1 MEVSVME
8 LRRLGASDVSV
19 SVIGFGGYELLGDD
33 SDVSTARAAI
43 EAAIDTGVNWID
55 TAEAY
60 SDTGNERVIG
70 AALEGMRDD
79 ILISSKVSPDKGIDP
94 KRIHEACRASLDRL
108 RTDRIDVYFIHW
120 PPEDDDVPLE
130 ESWSAMD
137 ELVDAGL
144 VRAIGLSNY
153 IMGDIEQAHALRRVD
168 VVQQGMSMIDHLDER
183 PVVARC
189 GELDIGAV
197 IYEPY
202 GSGIITSKIEADTDP
217 RALWGDDIVEWDG
230 YERLLA
236 PGKLERSL
244 AVVEPMREVADRL
257 GDPVGHVAVGWVLA
271 QPGVTSA
278 ICGSTNADHIRENS
292 EAAEIKLDDETLEE
306 LEALIPLGP
315 TFSAT

>member
-1 MEVSVME
+1 ME
-8 LRRLGASDVSV
+8 LRRLGASGVSV

-33 SDVSTARAAI
+33 SGVATARAAI
-43 EAAIDTGVNWID
+43 EAAIDTGVNWVD

-70 AALEGMRDD
+70 AALEGMRED
-79 ILISSKVSPDKGIDP
+79 ILISSKVAPDRGGLHP

-120 PPEDDDVPLE
+120 PPEADDVSLE
-130 ESWSAMD
+130 ESWGAMG

-153 IMGDIEQAHALRRVD
+153 VMEDIERANALRRVD

-202 GSGIITSKIEADTDP
+202 GSGIITSVITAETDP
-217 RALWGDDIVEWDG
+217 RAMWGDDIVGWDG
-230 YERLLA
+230 YERLLG
-236 PGKLERSL
+236 PGRLERSL
-244 AVVEPMREVADRL
+244 AVVEPMRSVADRL
-257 GDPVGHVAVGWVLA
+257 GVPVGHVAVGWVLA

-292 EAAEIKLDDETLEE
+292 DAAEMKLDDETLEE

>member
-1 MEVSVME
+1 ME

-19 SVIGFGGYELLGDD
+19 SVVGFGGYELGGDD
-33 SDVSTARAAI
+33 SDVATARTVI
-43 EAAIDTGVNWID
+43 ETAIDTGVNWID
-55 TAEAY
+55 TAEVY
-60 SDTGNERVIG
+60 SDNGNERVIG
-70 AALEGMRDD
+70 AALDGMRDD
-79 ILISSKVSPDKGIDP
+79 ILISSKVAPDEGLHP
-94 KRIHEACRASLDRL
+94 KRIHEACRASLERL

-130 ESWSAMD
+130 ESWGAMG

-144 VRAIGLSNY
+144 ARAIGLSNFT
-153 IMGDIEQAHALRRVD
+153 IEDIERAHVLRRVD
-168 VVQQGMSMIDHLDER
+168 VIQQGMSMIDHLGER

-189 GELDIGAV
+189 GELGIGAV

-202 GSGIITSKIEADTDP
+202 GSGIITSRIEADSDP
-217 RALWGDDIVEWDG
+217 RAMWGDDIVEWDG

-244 AVVEPMREVADRL
+244 AVVGPMREIADRL
-257 GDPVGHVAVGWVLA
+257 GVPVGHVAVGWVLA

-278 ICGSTNADHIRENS
+278 ICGSRNPQHIRENS
-292 EAAEIKLDDETLEE
+292 EAAELKLDDETLAE